1 MLKIIIII
9 LTMAAGGIFYHSFLA
24 EKPDFMEVFSMLY
37 WSIVLTIAF
46 IVTGV
51 IKLEMRK

>member
-1 MLKIIIII
+1 
-9 LTMAAGGIFYHSFLA
+9 MAAGGIFYHSFLA
-24 EKPDFMEVFSMLY
+24 ENPDFMEVFSMLY